1 MMPKVI
7 SSAISVLEGV
17 KRRGAA
23 AGEYMDPDTETVLR
37 PQIMQEA
44 FAREVIKLLQEI
56 SK

>member
-1 MMPKVI
+1 MPKVI